1 MGNGGQ
7 GEGGDYLAW
16 TTEYSCTDNKD
27 TYAYIELIGFWVEK
41 DTKEL

>member
-1 MGNGGQ
+1 MSPPPQVLSTATG
-7 GEGGDYLAW
+7 YL
-16 TTEYSCTDNKD
+16 CTDNKD